1 MFERERER
9 ICPLHFRYAK
19 FVDLEKNIATT
30 EEDALIQKVLTEK
43 KTKRKRISNED
54 NEDSNEMITT
64 TDVDIQPTQIDE
76 NDMKWAANYIEEQQ
90 TQLILTLLNDNGDK
104 SKNSDDDDSEDP
116 QEQND
121 YKSLRPTLESMGIG
135 KWFSDDKRSFLIY
148 SFLYN

>member
-1 MFERERER
+1 MFERV
-9 ICPLHFRYAK
+9 CSLYFRYAK

-43 KTKRKRISNED
+43 KTKRKRATDED
-54 NEDSNEMITT
+54 DEDSNGMITT
-64 TDVDIQPTQIDE
+64 TDGDLQSSRIDE

-104 SKNSDDDDSEDP
+104 SKPSDDDDSEDLP
-116 QEQND
+116 QEKEQND

-135 KWFSDDKRSFLIY
+135 K
-148 SFLYN
+148 